1 MKVVWVEHARNR
13 LPDIQRYI
21 QRDSPGRAA
30 EFCVRLIDATDQLAD
45 HPLSG
50 ALLPE
55 DGAYRQLVVDEY
67 RIIYRVGDRAVYV
80 MTIVGPGM
88 LYEQAL

>member
-1 MKVVWVEHARNR
+1 VKVVWVEHARNR
-13 LPDIQRYI
+13 LTDIQRYI
-21 QRDSPGRAA
+21 ERNSPGRAA
-30 EFCVRLIDATDQLAD
+30 EFCIRLIDATEQLAD

-67 RIIYRVGDRAVYV
+67 RIVYRVTDRAAHV
-80 MTIVGPGM
+80 MTIVALGM

>member
-1 MKVVWVEHARNR
+1 MKVVWADRARR
-13 LPDIQRYI
+13 RVADDKLI
-21 QRDSPGRAA
+21 RATA
-30 EFCVRLIDATDQLAD
+30 QLAEQ
-45 HPLSG
+45 PYIG

-67 RIIYRVGDRAVYV
+67 RIVYRVAEKATYV